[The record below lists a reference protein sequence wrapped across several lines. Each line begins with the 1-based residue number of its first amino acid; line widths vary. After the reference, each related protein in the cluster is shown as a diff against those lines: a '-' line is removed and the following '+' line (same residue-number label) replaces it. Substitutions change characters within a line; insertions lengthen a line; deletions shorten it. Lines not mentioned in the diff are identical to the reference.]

1 MTTSTHSLTSL
12 MENQMINDAY
22 MQLLAEEAGNRQ
34 EALNVLA
41 RIQFYES
48 RRRMKEQALR
58 AQYIQPGEITG

>member
-1 MTTSTHSLTSL
+1 

-22 MQLLAEEAGNRQ
+22 MQLLAEEAGTRQ
-34 EALNVLA
+34 EALNVLG

-48 RRRMKEQALR
+48 RRQMRQQAIR